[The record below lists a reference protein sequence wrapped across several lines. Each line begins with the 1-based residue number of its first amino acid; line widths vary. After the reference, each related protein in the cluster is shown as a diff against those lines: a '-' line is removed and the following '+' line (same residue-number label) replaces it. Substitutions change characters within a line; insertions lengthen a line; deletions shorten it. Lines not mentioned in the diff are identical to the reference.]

1 MIIKKKKVMN
11 KFRFSI
17 HIIILIL
24 INVIA
29 SFLYFRLDLT
39 QENKYSIDD
48 ASKEM
53 LRQVDDILY
62 VKVYLDG
69 EFPAGFVQLKNA
81 TYNLLEEFSNYSDFI
96 QFEFI
101 NPSDRNEA
109 SKNKLYK
116 ELIDKGLNPVNL
128 EIPEK
133 DGSVQ
138 KIIFPGAI
146 INYKNKSV
154 SLNFLLNQFGVNNK
168 VALNNSIENLEFE
181 FSKSI
186 FKLVSKK
193 TKKVAFLNG
202 NGQLQDP
209 YLSDIN
215 NSLGTDNNSLSEF
228 FSVNF
233 FDLKDYELDTDNNP
247 SLSKQLLK
255 IQEFDALIIAKPTIP
270 FNELE
275 KFILD
280 QYIMNGGK
288 TLWLIDGVAMDMDS
302 LKNTNAY
309 STALPLSLNLDDMM
323 FKYGIRINS
332 DLIMDLQSDQIP
344 IVVGQNG
351 DIPQRKLF
359 PWVYNPL
366 FITKLKHPIVKNLD
380 AIKSSFVSTID
391 TVKSLGIIKTP
402 LLFCSPYSKVVK
414 SPHRVSL
421 NILNSEPNI
430 KSFTT
435 KDKISA
441 ILLEGKFNSVFE
453 NRLTP
458 TSDIKY
464 NNISGDNKMIVVSDG
479 DIIKNHVN
487 SNGLSYPLGYNHF
500 NKSQYNGNKDFIIN
514 CMHFLLGNE
523 DLININSKQYTIRLL
538 DRNKVVDDKLKWQL
552 INFLLPLIIVSV
564 LYFSVSFLRK
574 RKYQ

>member
-1 MIIKKKKVMN
+1 MN
-11 KFRFSI
+11 KFI
-17 HIIILIL
+17 LNIIILIF
-24 INVIA
+24 INIIA

-48 ASKEM
+48 TSKEIIS
-53 LRQVDDILY
+53 QIDDVLY
-62 VKVYLDG
+62 IKVYLDG
-69 EFPAGFVQLKNA
+69 DFPAGFIQLKNA
-81 TYNLLEEFSNYSDFI
+81 SLNLLQEFSNYSDFI

-288 TLWLIDGVAMDMDS
+288 ILWLIDGVAMDMDS

-344 IVVGQNG
+344 IVVGFNG
-351 DIPQRKLF
+351 DIPQRKMF

-366 FITKLKHPIVKNLD
+366 FIPKSKHPIVKNLE
-380 AIKSSFVSTID
+380 AIKTSFVSTID
-391 TVKSLGIIKTP
+391 TVKSESVTKYP
-402 LLFCSPYSKVVK
+402 LLFCSPYSKIVK

-421 NILNSEPNI
+421 NILNEEPNI
-430 KSFTT
+430 KNFNT
-435 KDKISA
+435 KEKIAA
-441 ILLEGKFNSVFE
+441 ILLEGKFKSVFE

-458 TSDIKY
+458 TSNIKF
-464 NNISGDNKMIVVSDG
+464 NKLSPENKMIVISDG
-479 DIIKNHVN
+479 DIIKNHVT
-487 SNGLSYPLGYNHF
+487 SQGLSYPLGYNHYS
-500 NKSQYNGNKDFIIN
+500 KSQYNGNKDFIIN
-514 CMHFLLGNE
+514 CMHYLLGNE
-523 DLININSKQYTIRLL
+523 DLININSNQYTIRLL
-538 DRNKVVDDKLKWQL
+538 DRNKVIDDKLKWQL
-552 INFLLPLIIVSV
+552 FNLLSPLLIVII
-564 LYFSVSFLRK
+564 LHFSLSFLRK
-574 RKYQ
+574 KKYQ

>member
-1 MIIKKKKVMN
+1 MN
-11 KFRFSI
+11 RFRYSI

-39 QENKYSIDD
+39 QENKHSIDD
-48 ASKEM
+48 ATKE
-53 LRQVDDILY
+53 LLSQVDDILY
-62 VKVYLDG
+62 IKVYLDG
-69 EFPAGFVQLKNA
+69 DFPAGFEQLKNA
-81 TYNLLEEFSNYSDFI
+81 SYNLLEEFSDYSDFI
-96 QFEFI
+96 EFEFI
-101 NPSDRNEA
+101 NPSDRDEA

-116 ELIDKGLNPVNL
+116 QLIDQGLKPTNL
-128 EIPEK
+128 EIRQK
-133 DGSVQ
+133 DGTSQ
-138 KIIFPGAI
+138 KIIFPGAV
-146 INYKNKSV
+146 INYKNKNT
-154 SLNFLLNQFGVNNK
+154 SLNLLLNQFG
-168 VALNNSIENLEFE
+168 ARPEISLNNSIENLEFE

-186 FKLVSKK
+186 FKLINDRSKK
-193 TKKVAFLNG
+193 IAFLSG
-202 NGQLQDP
+202 NGQLDDS

-215 NSLGTDNNSLSEF
+215 NSLGTTRNSLSEF
-228 FSVNF
+228 FSVEF
-233 FDLKDYELDTDNNP
+233 FNLKEYELDENNNP
-247 SLSKQLLK
+247 NLNKQLAK

-270 FNELE
+270 FNELD
-275 KFILD
+275 KFVLD
-280 QYIMNGGK
+280 QYVMNNGK
-288 TLWLIDGVAMDMDS
+288 VLWLIDGVAMDMDS
-302 LKNTNAY
+302 LKTTSSY
-309 STALPLSLNLDDMM
+309 STALPLSLNLDDIM
-323 FKYGIRINS
+323 FKFGIRINS
-332 DLIMDLQSDQIP
+332 DLIMDMQSDQIP

-351 DIPQRKLF
+351 DTPQRKLF

-366 FITKLKHPIVKNLD
+366 FIAKLKHPIVKNLD

-391 TVKSLGIIKTP
+391 TVKSLGIRKTP

-430 KSFTT
+430 KGFKT

-458 TSDIKY
+458 TSSIKY
-464 NNISGDNKMIVVSDG
+464 NNISGENKMIVISDG

-538 DRNKVVDDKLKWQL
+538 DRNKIIDDKLKWQL
-552 INFLLPLIIVSV
+552 INLLLPLIIISL
-564 LYFSVSFLRK
+564 LYFSLSFIRK
-574 RKYQ
+574 KKYQ

>member
-1 MIIKKKKVMN
+1 MN

-17 HIIILIL
+17 HTIILIL

-39 QENKYSIDD
+39 QENKFSIDN

-53 LRQVDDILY
+53 LSQVDDILY
-62 VKVYLDG
+62 IKVYLDG

-81 TYNLLEEFSNYSDFI
+81 TYNLLEEFSNYSEFI
-96 QFEFI
+96 EFEFI
-101 NPSDRNEA
+101 NPSDRDET

-116 ELIDKGLNPVNL
+116 QLIDQGLKPTNL
-128 EIPEK
+128 EIRQK
-133 DGSVQ
+133 DGTSQ
-138 KIIFPGAI
+138 KIIFPGAV
-146 INYKNKSV
+146 INYKGKSV
-154 SLNFLLNQFGVNNK
+154 SLNFLLNQFGSKAEVS
-168 VALNNSIENLEFE
+168 LNSSIENLEFE

-186 FKLVSKK
+186 FKLINDKS
-193 TKKVAFLNG
+193 KKVAFLEG
-202 NGQLQDP
+202 NGQLNDS

-215 NSLGTDNNSLSEF
+215 NSLGTTRNSLSEF
-228 FSVNF
+228 FSVEF
-233 FDLKDYELDTDNNP
+233 FNLKEYELDQNNNP
-247 SLSKQLLK
+247 NLNKQLTK
-255 IQEFDALIIAKPTIP
+255 IQEYDALIIAKPTIP
-270 FNELE
+270 FNELD
-275 KFILD
+275 KFVLD
-280 QYIMNGGK
+280 QYIMNNGK
-288 TLWLIDGVAMDMDS
+288 ILWLVDGVAMDMDS
-302 LKNTNAY
+302 LKTTSSY

-332 DLIMDLQSDQIP
+332 DLIMDMQSDQIP
-344 IVVGQNG
+344 IVIGQNG
-351 DIPQRKLF
+351 DIPQTKLF

-366 FITKLKHPIVKNLD
+366 FISKLKHPIVKNLD

-464 NNISGDNKMIVVSDG
+464 NNISGENKMIVVSDG

-487 SNGLSYPLGYNHF
+487 SKGLSYPLGYNYF

-514 CMHFLLGNE
+514 CMHYLLGNE

-538 DRNKVVDDKLKWQL
+538 DRNKVIDDKLKWQL
-552 INFLLPLIIVSV
+552 INFLLPLIIISA

-574 RKYQ
+574 RKYK

>member
-1 MIIKKKKVMN
+1 MN
-11 KFRFSI
+11 RFRYSI

-29 SFLYFRLDLT
+29 SFLYFRFDLT
-39 QENKYSIDD
+39 QENKHSIDD
-48 ASKEM
+48 ATKE
-53 LRQVDDILY
+53 LLSQVDDILY
-62 VKVYLDG
+62 IKVYLDG
-69 EFPAGFVQLKNA
+69 DFPAGFEQLKNA
-81 TYNLLEEFSNYSDFI
+81 SYNLLEEFSDYSDFI
-96 QFEFI
+96 EFEFI
-101 NPSDRNEA
+101 KPSDRDEA

-116 ELIDKGLNPVNL
+116 QLIDQGLKPTNL
-128 EIPEK
+128 EIRQK
-133 DGSVQ
+133 DGTSQ
-138 KIIFPGAI
+138 KIIFPGAV
-146 INYKNKSV
+146 INYKNKNT
-154 SLNFLLNQFGVNNK
+154 SLNLLLNQFG
-168 VALNNSIENLEFE
+168 ARPEISLNNSIENLEFE

-186 FKLVSKK
+186 FKLINDRSKK
-193 TKKVAFLNG
+193 IAFLSG
-202 NGQLQDP
+202 NGQLDDS

-215 NSLGTDNNSLSEF
+215 NSLGTTRNSLSEF
-228 FSVNF
+228 FSVEF
-233 FDLKDYELDTDNNP
+233 FNLKEYELDENNNP
-247 SLSKQLLK
+247 NLNKQLAK

-270 FNELE
+270 FNELD
-275 KFILD
+275 KFVLD
-280 QYIMNGGK
+280 QYVMNNGK
-288 TLWLIDGVAMDMDS
+288 VLWLIDGVAMDMDS
-302 LKNTNAY
+302 LKTTSSY
-309 STALPLSLNLDDMM
+309 STALPLSLNLDDIM
-323 FKYGIRINS
+323 FKFGIRINS
-332 DLIMDLQSDQIP
+332 DLIMDMQSDQIP

-351 DIPQRKLF
+351 DTPQRKLF

-366 FITKLKHPIVKNLD
+366 FIAKLKHPIVKNLD

-391 TVKSLGIIKTP
+391 TVKSLGIRKTP

-430 KSFTT
+430 KGFQT

-458 TSDIKY
+458 TSSIKY
-464 NNISGDNKMIVVSDG
+464 NNISGENKMIVISDG

-538 DRNKVVDDKLKWQL
+538 DRNKIIDDKLKWQL
-552 INFLLPLIIVSV
+552 INLLLPLIIIS
-564 LYFSVSFLRK
+564 LFYFSLSFIRK
-574 RKYQ
+574 KKYK

>member
-1 MIIKKKKVMN
+1 MN
-11 KFRFSI
+11 RFRYSI

-29 SFLYFRLDLT
+29 SFLYFRIDLT
-39 QENKYSIDD
+39 QENKHSIDD
-48 ASKEM
+48 ATKE
-53 LRQVDDILY
+53 LLSQVDDILY
-62 VKVYLDG
+62 IKVYLDG
-69 EFPAGFVQLKNA
+69 DFPAGFEQLKNA
-81 TYNLLEEFSNYSDFI
+81 SYNLLEEFSDYSDFI
-96 QFEFI
+96 EFEFI
-101 NPSDRNEA
+101 NPSDRDEA

-116 ELIDKGLNPVNL
+116 QLIDQGLKPTNL
-128 EIPEK
+128 EIRQK
-133 DGSVQ
+133 DGTSQ
-138 KIIFPGAI
+138 KIIFPGAV
-146 INYKNKSV
+146 INYKNKNT
-154 SLNFLLNQFGVNNK
+154 SLNLLLNQFG
-168 VALNNSIENLEFE
+168 ARPEISLNNSIENLEFE

-186 FKLVSKK
+186 FKLINDRSKK
-193 TKKVAFLNG
+193 IAFLSG
-202 NGQLQDP
+202 NGQLDDS

-215 NSLGTDNNSLSEF
+215 NSLGTTRNSLSEF
-228 FSVNF
+228 FSVEF
-233 FDLKDYELDTDNNP
+233 FNLKEYELDENNNP
-247 SLSKQLLK
+247 NLNKKLAN

-270 FNELE
+270 FNELD
-275 KFILD
+275 KFVLD
-280 QYIMNGGK
+280 QYVMNNGK
-288 TLWLIDGVAMDMDS
+288 VLWLIDGVAMDMDS
-302 LKNTNAY
+302 LKTTSSY
-309 STALPLSLNLDDMM
+309 STALPLSLNLDDIM
-323 FKYGIRINS
+323 FKFGIRINS
-332 DLIMDLQSDQIP
+332 DLIMDMQSDQIP

-351 DIPQRKLF
+351 DTPQRKLF

-366 FITKLKHPIVKNLD
+366 FIAKLKHPIVKNLD

-391 TVKSLGIIKTP
+391 TVKSLGIRKTP

-430 KSFTT
+430 KGFQT

-458 TSDIKY
+458 TSSIKY
-464 NNISGDNKMIVVSDG
+464 NNISGENKMIVISDG

-538 DRNKVVDDKLKWQL
+538 DRNKIIDDKLKWQL
-552 INFLLPLIIVSV
+552 INLLLPLIIIS
-564 LYFSVSFLRK
+564 LFYFSLSFIRK
-574 RKYQ
+574 KKYK

>member
-1 MIIKKKKVMN
+1 MN
-11 KFRFSI
+11 RFRYSI

-29 SFLYFRLDLT
+29 SFLYFRIDLT
-39 QENKYSIDD
+39 QENKHSIDD
-48 ASKEM
+48 ATKE
-53 LRQVDDILY
+53 LLSQVDDILY
-62 VKVYLDG
+62 IKVYLDG
-69 EFPAGFVQLKNA
+69 DFPAGFEQLKNA
-81 TYNLLEEFSNYSDFI
+81 SYNLLEEFSDYSDFI
-96 QFEFI
+96 EFEFI
-101 NPSDRNEA
+101 NPSDRDEA

-116 ELIDKGLNPVNL
+116 QLIDQGLKPTNL
-128 EIPEK
+128 EIRQK
-133 DGSVQ
+133 DGTSQ
-138 KIIFPGAI
+138 KIIFPGAV
-146 INYKNKSV
+146 INYKNKNT
-154 SLNFLLNQFGVNNK
+154 SLNLLLNQFG
-168 VALNNSIENLEFE
+168 ARPEISLNNSIENLEFE

-186 FKLVSKK
+186 FKLINDRSKK
-193 TKKVAFLNG
+193 IAFLSG
-202 NGQLQDP
+202 NGQLDDR

-215 NSLGTDNNSLSEF
+215 NSLGTTRNSLSEF
-228 FSVNF
+228 FSVEF
-233 FDLKDYELDTDNNP
+233 FNLKEYELDENNNP
-247 SLSKQLLK
+247 NLNKKLAN

-270 FNELE
+270 FNELD
-275 KFILD
+275 KFVLD
-280 QYIMNGGK
+280 QYVMNNGK
-288 TLWLIDGVAMDMDS
+288 VLWLIDGVAMDMDS
-302 LKNTNAY
+302 LKTTSSY
-309 STALPLSLNLDDMM
+309 STALPLSLNLDDIM
-323 FKYGIRINS
+323 FKFGIRINS
-332 DLIMDLQSDQIP
+332 DLIMDMQSDQIP

-351 DIPQRKLF
+351 DTPQRKLF

-366 FITKLKHPIVKNLD
+366 FIAKLKHPIVKNLD

-391 TVKSLGIIKTP
+391 TVKSLEIRKTP

-430 KSFTT
+430 KGFQT

-458 TSDIKY
+458 TSSIKY
-464 NNISGDNKMIVVSDG
+464 NNISGENKMIVISDG

-538 DRNKVVDDKLKWQL
+538 DRNKIIEDKLKWQL
-552 INFLLPLIIVSV
+552 INLLLPLIIISL
-564 LYFSVSFLRK
+564 LYFSLSFIRK
-574 RKYQ
+574 KKYQ

>member
-1 MIIKKKKVMN
+1 MN
-11 KFRFSI
+11 RFRYSI

-39 QENKYSIDD
+39 QENKHSIDD
-48 ASKEM
+48 ATKE
-53 LRQVDDILY
+53 LLSQVDDILY
-62 VKVYLDG
+62 IKVYLDG
-69 EFPAGFVQLKNA
+69 DFPAGFEQLKNA
-81 TYNLLEEFSNYSDFI
+81 SYNLLEEFSDYSDFI
-96 QFEFI
+96 EFEFI
-101 NPSDRNEA
+101 KPSDRDEA

-116 ELIDKGLNPVNL
+116 QLIDQGLKPTNL
-128 EIPEK
+128 EIRQK
-133 DGSVQ
+133 DGTSQ
-138 KIIFPGAI
+138 KIIFPGAV
-146 INYKNKSV
+146 INYKNKNT
-154 SLNFLLNQFGVNNK
+154 SLNLLLNQFG
-168 VALNNSIENLEFE
+168 ARPEISLNNSIENLEFE

-186 FKLVSKK
+186 FKLINDRSKK
-193 TKKVAFLNG
+193 IAFLSG
-202 NGQLQDP
+202 NGQLDDS

-215 NSLGTDNNSLSEF
+215 NSLGTTRNSLSEF
-228 FSVNF
+228 FSVEF
-233 FDLKDYELDTDNNP
+233 FNLKEYELDENNNP
-247 SLSKQLLK
+247 NLNKQLAK

-270 FNELE
+270 FNELD
-275 KFILD
+275 KFVLD
-280 QYIMNGGK
+280 QYVMNNGK
-288 TLWLIDGVAMDMDS
+288 VLWLIDGVAMDMDS
-302 LKNTNAY
+302 LKTTSSY
-309 STALPLSLNLDDMM
+309 STALPLSLNLDDIM
-323 FKYGIRINS
+323 FKFGIRINS
-332 DLIMDLQSDQIP
+332 DLIMDMQSDQIP

-351 DIPQRKLF
+351 DTPQRKLF

-366 FITKLKHPIVKNLD
+366 FIAKLKHPIVKNLD

-391 TVKSLGIIKTP
+391 TVKSLGIRKTP

-430 KSFTT
+430 KGFQT

-458 TSDIKY
+458 TSSIKY
-464 NNISGDNKMIVVSDG
+464 NNISGENKMIVISDG

-538 DRNKVVDDKLKWQL
+538 DRNKIIDDKLKWQL
-552 INFLLPLIIVSV
+552 INLLLPLIIIS
-564 LYFSVSFLRK
+564 LFYFSLSFIRK
-574 RKYQ
+574 KKYQ

>member
-1 MIIKKKKVMN
+1 MN
-11 KFRFSI
+11 RFRYSI

-39 QENKYSIDD
+39 QENKHSIDD
-48 ASKEM
+48 ATKE
-53 LRQVDDILY
+53 LLSQVDDILY
-62 VKVYLDG
+62 IKVYLDG
-69 EFPAGFVQLKNA
+69 DFPAGFEQLKNA
-81 TYNLLEEFSNYSDFI
+81 SYNLLEEFSDYSDFI
-96 QFEFI
+96 EFKFI
-101 NPSDRNEA
+101 NPSDRDEA

-116 ELIDKGLNPVNL
+116 QLIDQGLKPTNL
-128 EIPEK
+128 EIRQK
-133 DGSVQ
+133 DGTSQ
-138 KIIFPGAI
+138 KIIFPGAV
-146 INYKNKSV
+146 INYKNKNT
-154 SLNFLLNQFGVNNK
+154 SLNLLLNQFG
-168 VALNNSIENLEFE
+168 ARPEISLNNSIENLEFE

-186 FKLVSKK
+186 FKLINNRSKK
-193 TKKVAFLNG
+193 IAFLSG
-202 NGQLQDP
+202 NGQLDDP

-215 NSLGTDNNSLSEF
+215 NSLGTTRNSLSEF
-228 FSVNF
+228 FSVEF
-233 FDLKDYELDTDNNP
+233 FNLKEYELDENNNP
-247 SLSKQLLK
+247 NLNKQLAK

-270 FNELE
+270 FNELD
-275 KFILD
+275 KFVLD
-280 QYIMNGGK
+280 QYVMNNGK
-288 TLWLIDGVAMDMDS
+288 VLWLIDGVAMDMDS
-302 LKNTNAY
+302 LKTTSSY
-309 STALPLSLNLDDMM
+309 STALPLSLNLDDIM
-323 FKYGIRINS
+323 FKFGIRINS
-332 DLIMDLQSDQIP
+332 DLIMDMQSDQIP

-351 DIPQRKLF
+351 DTPQRKLF

-366 FITKLKHPIVKNLD
+366 FIAKLKHPIVKNLD

-391 TVKSLGIIKTP
+391 TVKSLGIRKTP

-430 KSFTT
+430 KGFQT

-458 TSDIKY
+458 TSSIKY
-464 NNISGDNKMIVVSDG
+464 NNISGENKMIVISDG

-538 DRNKVVDDKLKWQL
+538 DRNKIVDDKLKWQL
-552 INFLLPLIIVSV
+552 INFLLPLIIISL
-564 LYFSVSFLRK
+564 LYFSLSFIRK
-574 RKYQ
+574 KKYQ

>member
-1 MIIKKKKVMN
+1 MN
-11 KFRFSI
+11 RFRYSI

-39 QENKYSIDD
+39 QENKHSIDN
-48 ASKEM
+48 ATKE
-53 LRQVDDILY
+53 LLSQVDDILY
-62 VKVYLDG
+62 IKVYLDG
-69 EFPAGFVQLKNA
+69 DFPAGFEQLKNA
-81 TYNLLEEFSNYSDFI
+81 SYNLLEEFSDYSDFI
-96 QFEFI
+96 EFEFI
-101 NPSDRNEA
+101 KPSDRDEA

-116 ELIDKGLNPVNL
+116 QLIDQGLKPTNL
-128 EIPEK
+128 EIRQK
-133 DGSVQ
+133 DGTSQ
-138 KIIFPGAI
+138 KIIFPGAV
-146 INYKNKSV
+146 INYKNKNT
-154 SLNFLLNQFGVNNK
+154 SLNLLLNQFG
-168 VALNNSIENLEFE
+168 ARPEISLNNSIENLEFE

-186 FKLVSKK
+186 FKLINDRSKK
-193 TKKVAFLNG
+193 IAFLSG
-202 NGQLQDP
+202 NGQLDDS

-215 NSLGTDNNSLSEF
+215 NSLGTTRNSLSEF
-228 FSVNF
+228 FSVEF
-233 FDLKDYELDTDNNP
+233 FNLKEYELDENNNP
-247 SLSKQLLK
+247 NLNKQLAK

-270 FNELE
+270 FNELD
-275 KFILD
+275 KFVLD
-280 QYIMNGGK
+280 QYVMNNGK
-288 TLWLIDGVAMDMDS
+288 VLWLIDGVAMDMDS
-302 LKNTNAY
+302 LKTTSSY
-309 STALPLSLNLDDMM
+309 STALPLSLNLDDIM
-323 FKYGIRINS
+323 FKFGIRINS
-332 DLIMDLQSDQIP
+332 DLIMDMQSDQIP

-351 DIPQRKLF
+351 DTPQRKLF

-366 FITKLKHPIVKNLD
+366 FIAKLKHPIVKNLD

-391 TVKSLGIIKTP
+391 TVKSLGIRKTP

-430 KSFTT
+430 KGFQT

-458 TSDIKY
+458 TSSIKY
-464 NNISGDNKMIVVSDG
+464 NNISGENKMIVISDG

-538 DRNKVVDDKLKWQL
+538 DRNKIIDDKLKWQL
-552 INFLLPLIIVSV
+552 INLLLPLIIIS
-564 LYFSVSFLRK
+564 LFYFSLSFIRK
-574 RKYQ
+574 KKYQ

>member
-1 MIIKKKKVMN
+1 MN
-11 KFRFSI
+11 RFRYSI

-29 SFLYFRLDLT
+29 SFLYFRIDLT
-39 QENKYSIDD
+39 QENKHSIDD
-48 ASKEM
+48 ATKDLLS
-53 LRQVDDILY
+53 QVDDILY
-62 VKVYLDG
+62 IKVYLDG
-69 EFPAGFVQLKNA
+69 DFPAGFEQLKNA
-81 TYNLLEEFSNYSDFI
+81 SNNLLEEFSDYSDFI
-96 QFEFI
+96 EFEFI
-101 NPSDRNEA
+101 NPSDRDEA

-116 ELIDKGLNPVNL
+116 QLIDQGLKPTNL
-128 EIPEK
+128 EIRQK
-133 DGSVQ
+133 DGTSQ
-138 KIIFPGAI
+138 KIIFPGAV
-146 INYKNKSV
+146 INYKNKNT
-154 SLNFLLNQFGVNNK
+154 SLNLLLNQFG
-168 VALNNSIENLEFE
+168 ARPEISLNNSIENLEFE

-186 FKLVSKK
+186 FKLINDRSKK
-193 TKKVAFLNG
+193 IAFLSG
-202 NGQLQDP
+202 NGQLDDH

-215 NSLGTDNNSLSEF
+215 NSLGTTRNSLSEF
-228 FSVNF
+228 FSVEF
-233 FDLKDYELDTDNNP
+233 FNLKEYELDENNNP
-247 SLSKQLLK
+247 NLNKQLAK

-270 FNELE
+270 FNELD
-275 KFILD
+275 KFVLD
-280 QYIMNGGK
+280 QYVMNNGK
-288 TLWLIDGVAMDMDS
+288 VLWLIDGVAMDMDS
-302 LKNTNAY
+302 LKTTSSY
-309 STALPLSLNLDDMM
+309 STALPLSLNLDDIM
-323 FKYGIRINS
+323 FKFGIRINS
-332 DLIMDLQSDQIP
+332 DLIMDMQSDQIP

-351 DIPQRKLF
+351 DTPQRKLF

-366 FITKLKHPIVKNLD
+366 FIAKLKHPIVKNLD

-391 TVKSLGIIKTP
+391 TVKSLGIRKTP

-430 KSFTT
+430 KGFQT

-458 TSDIKY
+458 TSSIKY
-464 NNISGDNKMIVVSDG
+464 NNISGENKMIVISDG

-538 DRNKVVDDKLKWQL
+538 DRNKIIDDKLKWQL
-552 INFLLPLIIVSV
+552 INLLLPLIIISL
-564 LYFSVSFLRK
+564 LYFSLSFIRK
-574 RKYQ
+574 KKYQ